1 MTIKVFIYII
11 VSIFLSASA
20 QIALKLGMM
29 KYKLHA
35 IHAETLIQKI
45 WLITSNFYVLTG
57 VCLYVIGMIVWLAV
71 LIHIDVSKAYPF
83 VGLGFIFTMVLA
95 YFILGEQISL
105 IRMIGVAQI
114 ILGVILI
121 SRS

>member
-1 MTIKVFIYII
+1 M
-11 VSIFLSASA
+11 
-20 QIALKLGMM
+20 G
-29 KYKLHA
+29 KYKIVA
-35 IHAETLIQKI
+35 EQAETILNKI
-45 WLITSNFYVLTG
+45 WLIATNYYVWAGLS
-57 VCLYVIGMIVWLAV
+57 LYVIGMVVWLAV

-105 IRMIGVAQI
+105 IRVIGVVQI
-114 ILGVILI
+114 IIGVILV